1 MRQEPWGKME
11 LLLVMRID
19 EPKFLVSYNEPTF
32 VYRLSNNSMLVR
44 HSFMLISSFIVPFSS
59 LHVFSN
65 NLYKGFDNK

>member
-19 EPKFLVSYNEPTF
+19 EPKFLVSYRKATL
-32 VYRLSNNSMLVR
+32 VYESFKQLYTCSAI
-44 HSFMLISSFIVPFSS
+44 FMLISSFIVPFSS